1 LLANLAR
8 EGKGLRGDAAAPQP
22 ARACTGPLQ
31 EIVMKVA
38 EPDTVDTAAHPAT
51 AGSALTILCADHR
64 RVQQL
69 MGLYALLWADSGS
82 QADRAGLIARI
93 GACLHALGEVKQE
106 IVYPL
111 LASRADAELLERAQR
126 GQASIEQSLSRVA
139 AEDGGTVAMDMQMS
153 ELADLLHEQMAME
166 ERLLFP
172 LIEDIDS
179 RDLASRVA
187 LRRSVALGLQG
198 PD

>member
-1 LLANLAR
+1 MKDAGPDIAN
-8 EGKGLRGDAAAPQP
+8 
-22 ARACTGPLQ
+22 
-31 EIVMKVA
+31 
-38 EPDTVDTAAHPAT
+38 TAANPAT

-69 MGLYALLWADSGS
+69 MGLYALLWADSSS

-106 IVYPL
+106 LIYPL
-111 LASRADAELLERAQR
+111 LASRANAELLERAQR

-153 ELADLLHEQMAME
+153 ELADLLHEQLAME

-179 RDLASRVA
+179 SDLAGRVA
-187 LRRSVALGLQG
+187 LRRSVALGMQG